1 MHFKIKSTLID
12 NAEDVDIAMPM
23 HNVLEYSQNYS
34 VTSGSL
40 WNHYRDKID
49 NINDNA
55 SDDKSF
61 TYKTEIVGKTLAQ
74 PENEGDANRPSVPTL
89 NVEVTIPLKY
99 LSNFCILLDLPLIN
113 CEIELNL
120 STVYW

>member
-55 SDDKSF
+55 SDDKSC

>member
-1 MHFKIKSTLID
+1 MHFKIKSTLIY
-12 NAEDVDIAMPM
+12 NAEDIAMSM

-34 VTSGSL
+34 MTSRSL
-40 WNHYRDKID
+40 WNHYRDEID
-49 NINDNA
+49 HINDNA

-61 TYKTEIVGKTLAQ
+61 KYKTETVGKTLAQ
-74 PENEGDANRPSVPTL
+74 PENEGDANRPAVPTV

-113 CEIELNL
+113 CEIELDL